1 MKTHLQIL
9 QQECKELF
17 FYHILLLENEY
28 KYFEM
33 NNTPFENNEL
43 SWKLYEFISDNENL
57 YFDFDWG
64 TLYLEMKTPNE
75 ILENIWRILGYEI

>member
-1 MKTHLQIL
+1 LQIL

-17 FYHILLLENEY
+17 FYHILLLENHY

-33 NNTPFENNEL
+33 NNSNEL

-64 TLYLEMKTPNE
+64 TLHLEIKTPNE
-75 ILENIWRILGYEI
+75 VLENIWRTLGYEI